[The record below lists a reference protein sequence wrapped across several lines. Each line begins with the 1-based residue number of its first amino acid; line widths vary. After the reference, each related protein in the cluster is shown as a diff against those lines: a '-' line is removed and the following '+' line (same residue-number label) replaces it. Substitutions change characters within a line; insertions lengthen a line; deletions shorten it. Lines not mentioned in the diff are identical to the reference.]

1 MTASTSRVEPPSRLL
16 LWQHAVIFLLA
27 SAVIISRRPD
37 AILHAQFYA
46 EDGHVWFA
54 DAYNLGWWSA
64 LFQTYAG
71 YFVLL
76 PRLAA
81 SVALL
86 VPLSLVPLTLNLI
99 AIPFQ
104 VLPANLLLSSRSSGW
119 GNLRSRALM
128 VAIYLALPNCYELF
142 WGITDANWLLVL
154 SAFILLVASTPRSA
168 AAKVFDI
175 GIMLLS
181 GLTGPF
187 SIFLFPISI
196 FLAKRSRD
204 RWRWVPACVLGS
216 CCLIQGWTLLTAAA
230 SGRPHSALGASPA
243 LFARIV
249 TAQIFFGTLIGS
261 NGLSLLR
268 GNSALIF
275 VACATV
281 FGFSLVAFCFFTSSL
296 EMKLFLLFS
305 ETLLVASLIA
315 PTVNPPAGASV
326 WEILAVA
333 PNIRYWFF
341 PELAF
346 AWSLLWCSRSR
357 NNLLKIASTALLF
370 VTCIG
375 IIRDW
380 RHPSFP
386 EEHLPDYAKRFESAK
401 TGATVIIPLYPEG
414 WTMKLVK
421 HP

>member
-1 MTASTSRVEPPSRLL
+1 M
-16 LWQHAVIFLLA
+16 
-27 SAVIISRRPD
+27 
-37 AILHAQFYA
+37 
-46 EDGHVWFA
+46 
-54 DAYNLGWWSA
+54 
-64 LFQTYAG
+64 
-71 YFVLL
+71 
-76 PRLAA
+76 
-81 SVALL
+81 LL
-86 VPLSLVPLTLNLI
+86 VV
-99 AIPFQ
+99 
-104 VLPANLLLSSRSSGW
+104 
-119 GNLRSRALM
+119 M
-128 VAIYLALPNCYELF
+128 YLGLPNCFELF

-154 SAFILLVASTPRSA
+154 SAFIVLVASTPRSA

-204 RWRWVPACVLGS
+204 HWRWVLAGVLGS

-230 SGRPHSALGASPA
+230 SGRPHSALGASPV

-261 NGLSLLR
+261 NGLSMLR
-268 GNSALIF
+268 GQGALIF

-281 FGFSLVAFCFFTSSL
+281 FGFSLIAFCFFTSPL

-305 ETLLVASLIA
+305 EILLVASLIA
-315 PTVNPPAGASV
+315 PTVNPPAGTSV

-346 AWSLLWCSRSR
+346 AWSLLRCLRSR
-357 NNLLKIASTALLF
+357 NDLLKIVSATLLL
-370 VTCIG
+370 VMCIG
-375 IIRDW
+375 VFRDW
-380 RHPSFP
+380 RHPAFSDQHFQ
-386 EEHLPDYAKRFESAK
+386 DYVKQFEAAPAGS
-401 TGATVIIPLYPEG
+401 TVTVPLYPEG

-421 HP
+421 HVVSR